1 VCVGPACHQLCC
13 SFSSVVAVILTN
25 IRRAKVEAS
34 RVIKIGW
41 WNLVDPILKII
52 ENTVHCLKILEKD
65 KNYQNICK
73 KLDQILRLLVN
84 KFL

>member
-1 VCVGPACHQLCC
+1 
-13 SFSSVVAVILTN
+13 VVAVILTN

-52 ENTVHCLKILEKD
+52 ENTVHYLKFLEKRS
-65 KNYQNICK
+65 
-73 KLDQILRLLVN
+73 KLS
-84 KFL
+84 KYM

>member
-1 VCVGPACHQLCC
+1 
-13 SFSSVVAVILTN
+13 VVAVILTN

-52 ENTVHCLKILEKD
+52 ENTVHCFKKN